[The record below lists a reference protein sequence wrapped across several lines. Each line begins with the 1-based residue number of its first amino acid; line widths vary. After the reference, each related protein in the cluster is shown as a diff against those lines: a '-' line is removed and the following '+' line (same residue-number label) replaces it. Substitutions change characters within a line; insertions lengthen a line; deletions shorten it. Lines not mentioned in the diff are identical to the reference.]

1 MLDLTRLY
9 KINTGK
15 CTLII
20 FPIAYQRINDE
31 VYFTY
36 YRIDSR
42 IMIPEFVEVEISILR
57 FEIWIKLFI

>member
-20 FPIAYQRINDE
+20 FPIAYQQINDE
-31 VYFTY
+31 VCFTY
-36 YRIDSR
+36 YRVDSR
-42 IMIPEFVEVEISILR
+42 NMIPQFTEDELSIRR

>member
-20 FPIAYQRINDE
+20 FPIAYQLINDKI
-31 VYFTY
+31 YFTY

-42 IMIPEFVEVEISILR
+42 NMIPQFVEDELSILR

>member
-20 FPIAYQRINDE
+20 FPIAYQLINDMI
-31 VYFTY
+31 YFTY
-36 YRIDSR
+36 YRVDSR
-42 IMIPEFVEVEISILR
+42 IMIPEFVEDELSIRR
-57 FEIWIKLFI
+57 FEIWIKSFI

>member
-9 KINTGK
+9 KRNTGK

-42 IMIPEFVEVEISILR
+42 IMIPEFVEVEISIRR
-57 FEIWIKLFI
+57 FEIWIKSFI